1 MQVFQLYIQ
10 VVVLSINKYLYNC
23 RFYAIKFCKIQQC
36 SIGKSDQRACLLYAD
51 RDACARHFPIQRS
64 AAIYYF
70 HCLEL
75 QHCTAG
81 QICRCVKTVEGK
93 IAADDDVYTIL
104 KIFIIQVQ
112 YYSHQAA
119 SIFLFCI
126 LLLYLIFT
134 RALKLV

>member
-1 MQVFQLYIQ
+1 M
-10 VVVLSINKYLYNC
+10 VVLSINKYLYNC
-23 RFYAIKFCKIQQC
+23 MFYAINFYKIQQC

-64 AAIYYF
+64 AAIYTMYYF

-104 KIFIIQVQ
+104 KIFII
-112 YYSHQAA
+112 
-119 SIFLFCI
+119 
-126 LLLYLIFT
+126 
-134 RALKLV
+134 